1 MIINGQKMKNIKKIE
16 LELELQNK
24 QNMYLVDSFQ
34 LSPD

>member
-1 MIINGQKMKNIKKIE
+1 MINVQKMKNIKKME
-16 LELELQNK
+16 LELELDNK